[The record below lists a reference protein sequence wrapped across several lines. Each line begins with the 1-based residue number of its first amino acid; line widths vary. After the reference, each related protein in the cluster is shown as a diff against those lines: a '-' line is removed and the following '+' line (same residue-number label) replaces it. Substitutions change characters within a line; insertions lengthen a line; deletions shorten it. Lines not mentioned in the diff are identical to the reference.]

1 MKKFIISFF
10 CLIFLL
16 IFFIIKGLYST
27 EDVVLKFSTW
37 GSASEMAILNPIIK
51 EFENAHNGVRVEVL
65 HIPQDY
71 FQKLHLLFASNMEPD
86 VMLINNQNIPIY
98 EKFLCNLD
106 GVFDKKLYFDKSI
119 DCMSYNGKILAVP
132 RDCSGLVVYYN
143 KDIFDRYGVDYPKK
157 TWNLNDL
164 FNVVQKLSKNG
175 TWGISYEPN
184 LYYALPFV
192 HSFGGGVF
200 DDKGFVG
207 ESNSTKS
214 GIKYYKDLAFKYHYA
229 PTPSE
234 VGSKTLAQMFL
245 EGRIAM
251 HLSGRW
257 LTPKYRNCA
266 KFSWD
271 VVNFPDYKATNDA
284 TGWAISKRSKN
295 KKLAE
300 EFVLYLSSK
309 KSIEKFSKNGLIVPA
324 RKDVANSKTFLDGKP
339 NSSRIFI
346 EAVENSMITR
356 VDKSFNQ
363 EVDRLNEIYFN
374 EAK

>member
-1 MKKFIISFF
+1 MTYSK
-10 CLIFLL
+10 
-16 IFFIIKGLYST
+16 ST

-37 GSASEMAILNPIIK
+37 GSASEMSILAPIIK
-51 EFENAHNGVRVEVL
+51 DFENSHKGVKVDVL

-106 GVFDKKLYFDKSI
+106 GVFEKKLYFDKSI
-119 DCMSYNGKILAVP
+119 DCMSYNGKIMAVP
-132 RDCSGLVVYYN
+132 RDCSSLVVYYN

-164 FNVVQKLSKNG
+164 FNVAQKLSKNG

-266 KFSWD
+266 NFSWD

-324 RKDVANSKTFLDGKP
+324 RKDVANSKTFLDGNP

-346 EAVENSMITR
+346 EAVENSRITR

-363 EVDRLNEIYFN
+363 EVDRLNEKYFN